1 MFKKENSITNL
12 TLRTIS
18 TDTTLLTQIDNS
30 NTSSSSNNN
39 TTIDSSTNDFKT
51 STLDRKQQQQ
61 FDESTTTATTSA
73 NSNTVGFSLNSSFD
87 DSNTSSINCLSAQ
100 NNISNRIIVNN
111 RKDETNVKDSDEKE
125 GLLLFELNKFE
136 PSSAQLVSLTN
147 QIESNNN
154 NNNNNNNNTNGR
166 NECLKKFSV
175 YGGEKNIKFKNKIL
189 DYFADIR
196 CFTFFMCLIVML
208 TNALGVGYRNSVVT
222 TIEKRY
228 EFSSVFSG
236 VLSGCLE
243 VGSLITTLF
252 VSYFCA
258 RSHIP
263 RCISASA
270 LCCAL
275 GSLLYALPHLLSG
288 SYTIN
293 GKVINKS
300 NNEMM
305 CKNSVQSN
313 MNSSSITAQAQH
325 GESAVV
331 TFLSSSLDINPN
343 CLLKPSNIGHFTI
356 LIIANVLIGSSSAP
370 LYTLGTSYID
380 NHVTKDNSSIYLG
393 FMYSMLAF
401 GPVVGYL
408 VGAGML
414 QIYVDHFRYSIK
426 GLNLNADDSQWVG
439 AWFLGFILFGVLIF
453 VTAFP
458 FLLFPREIT

>member
-30 NTSSSSNNN
+30 NSTNSNNSN
-39 TTIDSSTNDFKT
+39 SSTNEFKT
-51 STLDRKQQQQ
+51 STLDRKQL
-61 FDESTTTATTSA
+61 DESTITATTTAT
-73 NSNTVGFSLNSSFD
+73 SNTVGFSLNSSFD
-87 DSNTSSINCLSAQ
+87 DSNTSSINCLSQ
-100 NNISNRIIVNN
+100 NNNNNNRLIINN
-111 RKDETNVKDSDEKE
+111 RKDETNIHPEEKE
-125 GLLLFELNKFE
+125 GLLLFELKKFE
-136 PSSAQLVSLTN
+136 PSTAQLVSLSNTV
-147 QIESNNN
+147 ESNDINN
-154 NNNNNNNNTNGR
+154 NDNNNSNKT
-166 NECLKKFSV
+166 ECLKKLSV
-175 YGGEKNIKFKNKIL
+175 YGGETNLKFKNKLL

-228 EFSSVFSG
+228 EYSSVFSG

-270 LCCAL
+270 LCCAI
-275 GSLLYALPHLLSG
+275 GSFFYAFPHILSG

-293 GKVINKS
+293 SKVMNKT

-305 CKNSVQSN
+305 CRNLVQTN
-313 MNSSSITAQAQH
+313 LNSSSITAQAQH
-325 GESAVV
+325 GESPVV

-426 GLNLNADDSQWVG
+426 DLNLNPDDSQWIG
-439 AWFLGFILFGVLIF
+439 AWFLGFIIFGVLIF
-453 VTAFP
+453 ITAFP